1 MTDRDRESQ
10 HIFLVGVKHTGKS
23 RIARLVARGMNRS
36 PVDIDEQVEQMY
48 VAEFRELLAVRDIYR
63 RDDGQTFRRLEAAAC
78 GQAGRSPEPVVVA
91 TGGGL
96 CDNSEAVAELRS
108 GFIVAL
114 EVDPEL
120 LFKRI
125 VRNGIPAFMSASTSA
140 EARVEFADLHR
151 RRLVL
156 YREMSDVVVEA
167 GDRQPAE
174 IAAEVIMR
182 VEEHVHGGK

>member
-1 MTDRDRESQ
+1 M
-10 HIFLVGVKHTGKS
+10 
-23 RIARLVARGMNRS
+23 
-36 PVDIDEQVEQMY
+36 
-48 VAEFRELLAVRDIYR
+48 
-63 RDDGQTFRRLEAAAC
+63 AA
-78 GQAGRSPEPVVVA
+78 
-91 TGGGL
+91 GGGL
-96 CDNSEAVAELRS
+96 CDNGEAVAELQS

-114 EVDPEL
+114 EADPDL

-125 VRNGIPAFMSASTSA
+125 IRNGIPAFMSASTSA

-156 YREMSDVVVEA
+156 YREMSDVVVEV